1 MIYSLRGS
9 GDVRFTMYVALFSM
23 WIINL
28 VTGYT
33 LGFGLGLGLLGFWI
47 GFAADEGFKG
57 DRRRISLALR
67 LNGRARG

>member
-1 MIYSLRGS
+1 
-9 GDVRFTMYVALFSM
+9 MYVALFSM

-47 GFAADEGFKG
+47 GFAADEGFRAIVAVFRWRSGKWE
-57 DRRRISLALR
+57 SKR
-67 LNGRARG
+67 LT